1 MVRPISVRSGSGD
14 LDVSEMKSALQ
25 QLKSNVRGVADQ
37 MARQQAVVRS
47 KRETAEVYRGAS
59 TSAAAYQA
67 QEEELAAL
75 RRGSATTRLGT
86 LLKVRNIKISE
97 LVASWD
103 KDGNGQVVASEF
115 NRHLHELGLQA
126 TDEELDE
133 LFNSLDHDRSGRLDL
148 NEVVASFKK
157 ISANTLSAQNE
168 VAAKTRDV
176 AKAKRVAEAAQ
187 REARTAQ
194 LEADAKLEAEEL
206 AAKEAR
212 EAKAAEKAKAKAA
225 EAAIQKERADRIRM
239 TSAKLSFM

>member
-1 MVRPISVRSGSGD
+1 
-14 LDVSEMKSALQ
+14 MKSALQ

-47 KRETAEVYRGAS
+47 KRETAEVYRAAS

-97 LVASWD
+97 LVTSWD